1 MEEEESSVSA
11 ERVNGLSIVEKKM
24 RGTMQFLAVEVE
36 AGEGMLLV
44 ASAAGA
50 ELTNL
55 ARAMREAK
63 KVLVCIT
70 FSIYIFLLLHGV
82 RESIERKKKDRRT
95 SEHWS

>member
-1 MEEEESSVSA
+1 MEEESSVSA

-36 AGEGMLLV
+36 AGGGMLLV

-70 FSIYIFLLLHGV
+70 FSIFFFCFFTVFEIVLTENKLCDL
-82 RESIERKKKDRRT
+82 I
-95 SEHWS
+95 